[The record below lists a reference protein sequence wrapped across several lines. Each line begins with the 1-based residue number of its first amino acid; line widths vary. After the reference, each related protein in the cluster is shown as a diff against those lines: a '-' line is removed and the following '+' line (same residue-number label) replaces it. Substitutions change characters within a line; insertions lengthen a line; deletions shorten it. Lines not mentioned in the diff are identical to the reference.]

1 MIQPVP
7 FGRRDTAR
15 AQKPA
20 ALDALRA
27 PALTPQQR
35 ALLFGAGEETCPES
49 APAPSRGIAPWSPRA
64 ALAASLAVAGLVAAL
79 TLAGESREPVALA
92 VSALSLAANLAGNLW
107 LTQKIGALA
116 RQPGLAAFA
125 LTGALLGLGLSFAAA
140 RLGLGHTELG
150 YEMDALSGA
159 GAALLYRLLAGGPKA
174 SPFS

>member
-1 MIQPVP
+1 MTQTVP
-7 FGRRDTAR
+7 FGRRGAAR
-15 AQKPA
+15 APKAA
-20 ALDALRA
+20 ALDARQA
-27 PALTPQQR
+27 PALTPAQR
-35 ALLFGAGEETCPES
+35 ALLFGAGEAPCPEP
-49 APAPSRGIAPWSPRA
+49 APALARELAPWSPRA